1 MLSSPAINSATA
13 MRWNQVNIYPVM
25 TMGNN
30 RRLDLHVTFVCEVKF
45 VKLILKIVNDIKRQ
59 MLAGKEFKQSV
70 ALLKTE

>member
-25 TMGNN
+25 RMGNN
-30 RRLDLHVTFVCEVKF
+30 RRLDLHVTLVCKVKF

-59 MLAGKEFKQSV
+59 ICLQAKNFNNQ
-70 ALLKTE
+70 